1 MRQWHVD
8 PSLLCD
14 QHLLGEHV
22 EHHMFAGCLLK
33 GKTLTGYI
41 DGGLVEIQ
49 TLIARH
55 DELVAEMQRRGF
67 NHKSPMPGIDKL
79 LFAAGYVD
87 VDANIKE
94 LAKRCKHCRARQ
106 RTKK

>member
-1 MRQWHVD
+1 
-8 PSLLCD
+8 
-14 QHLLGEHV
+14 
-22 EHHMFAGCLLK
+22 MFAGCLLK

-55 DELVAEMQRRGF
+55 DELVAEMRRRGF
-67 NHKSPMPGIDKL
+67 NHRSPMPDIDDL
-79 LFAAGYVD
+79 MFEAGQVD
-87 VDANIKE
+87 RAANIKE